1 MLDGRCCYF
10 PSFFIHV
17 LGYDRVN
24 LAVMI
29 LYKSGKVSV
38 WKAISF
44 IAIAPIAFVLL
55 DAVFN
60 VG

>member
-1 MLDGRCCYF
+1 
-10 PSFFIHV
+10 
-17 LGYDRVN
+17 
-24 LAVMI
+24 MI

-60 VG
+60 VASLTAPLPAAHGRS